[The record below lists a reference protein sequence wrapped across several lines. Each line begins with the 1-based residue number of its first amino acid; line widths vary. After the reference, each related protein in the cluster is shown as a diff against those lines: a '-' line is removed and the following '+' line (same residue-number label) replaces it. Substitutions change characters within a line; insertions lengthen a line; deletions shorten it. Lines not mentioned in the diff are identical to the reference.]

1 MKFCKKYEEYMQTH
15 DQKKLPGVGFKNLKK
30 ILKRCRSDVSRSQK
44 LLLRDDDGNK
54 SPSCV
59 HHCAVCDGSFFPSL
73 TKEMSMVV
81 GCFNECAQKVLDVHL
96 ASGFRKYFLW
106 CTDKLQRNHGA
117 LIQEGKDLVG
127 YAIINAIAMRK
138 ILKKYDKIHDS
149 KQGQAFRSQ
158 VQSMHMEILQSPWL
172 YELIAFH
179 INLRER
185 KGIMGKDSKLFE
197 GCGIIFNDGK
207 PSLSCELSHAVK
219 LEIDLTCSICLG
231 LRGSSSRLI
240 TTAYLLGFSLLPISH
255 TIMSRHPEV
264 KWAQREDKVFIT
276 VVLADTKD
284 AKVNLAPEG
293 VFTFSA
299 KAGQH
304 EYDLKLELFD
314 KVNVEES
321 KINIGERSI
330 FCILEKAEAKWWSK
344 LLSGDAKTPH
354 YVKVDWDK
362 WADEDDDAG
371 PADLDMGG
379 MDFSKFGDMGGM
391 GMPGM
396 GGMGMPGMG
405 GMGMPGMGGMG
416 MPGMGGMGMPNMDEF
431 MGGDDEDTDDEG
443 QETGATSK
451 AAEAVSEEK
460 TEGAA
465 AST

>member
-219 LEIDLTCSICLG
+219 LEIDLTCSICLE
-231 LRGSSSRLI
+231 
-240 TTAYLLGFSLLPISH
+240 T
-255 TIMSRHPEV
+255 
-264 KWAQREDKVFIT
+264 VFDPVCLT
-276 VVLADTKD
+276 C
-284 AKVNLAPEG
+284 G
-293 VFTFSA
+293 
-299 KAGQH
+299 H
-304 EYDLKLELFD
+304 
-314 KVNVEES
+314 
-321 KINIGERSI
+321 I
-330 FCILEKAEAKWWSK
+330 FCFMCACKSASVTI
-344 LLSGDAKTPH
+344 
-354 YVKVDWDK
+354 VD
-362 WADEDDDAG
+362 G
-371 PADLDMGG
+371 L
-379 MDFSKFGDMGGM
+379 
-391 GMPGM
+391 
-396 GGMGMPGMG
+396 
-405 GMGMPGMGGMG
+405 
-416 MPGMGGMGMPNMDEF
+416 
-431 MGGDDEDTDDEG
+431 
-443 QETGATSK
+443 K
-451 AAEAVSEEK
+451 AAEPTAKCPLCREARVYHGSLHLDELNILLSRSCPEYWEERLQ
-460 TEGAA
+460 TERVERIRQTKEHWEAQSRSFLGI
-465 AST
+465 